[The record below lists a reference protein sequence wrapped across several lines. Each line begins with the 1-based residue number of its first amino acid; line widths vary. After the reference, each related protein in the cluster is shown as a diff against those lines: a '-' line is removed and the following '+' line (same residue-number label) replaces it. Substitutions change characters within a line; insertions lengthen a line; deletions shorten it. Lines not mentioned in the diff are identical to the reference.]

1 MKNRGRSGGR
11 DRVKKNFNDTD
22 WIWLSSVTFLI
33 SHCRRGKK
41 SCMLIVVTIK
51 QRNGNPSSW
60 FLMLTAAF
68 ERRTTKNGMKTNSED
83 MQVERVRSLAIGLG
97 FMRFL
102 WLLDETHRIT
112 RWTRV
117 NSWSFNFMM
126 WYWRVLTKIE
136 KACFNYIRLGRA
148 CASRGILT

>member
-1 MKNRGRSGGR
+1 
-11 DRVKKNFNDTD
+11 
-22 WIWLSSVTFLI
+22 
-33 SHCRRGKK
+33 
-41 SCMLIVVTIK
+41 
-51 QRNGNPSSW
+51 
-60 FLMLTAAF
+60 MLTAAF

-117 NSWSFNFMM
+117 NS
-126 WYWRVLTKIE
+126 
-136 KACFNYIRLGRA
+136 
-148 CASRGILT
+148 